1 MLVFADLQ
9 RGVAYRGV
17 QLAER
22 RVQFLFAVVFHRSS
36 STRLPRALECA
47 LFVPRRAR
55 AALFHDKTKRP
66 PLHTRDIAHD
76 YFHAV
81 KVYAGKNN
89 RHFTM
94 PPVAPVLYGP
104 RSIRFVS
111 GAEENGR
118 FQVVIVEIDRSA
130 VEGDFEAMLIG
141 RIGIAMR
148 DLHSRLEEH

>member
-1 MLVFADLQ
+1 M
-9 RGVAYRGV
+9 
-17 QLAER
+17 
-22 RVQFLFAVVFHRSS
+22 
-36 STRLPRALECA
+36 
-47 LFVPRRAR
+47 FVPRRAR

-66 PLHTRDIAHD
+66 LLHTRDIAHD

-94 PPVAPVLYGP
+94 PPVAPVLHGP

-118 FQVVIVEIDRSA
+118 FQIVIVEIDRSA

-148 DLHSRLEEH
+148 DLHSDAAGGLRRSRDRGGRAMSNGGGRKNDEHGN